1 MMDRR
6 LYPRFRNRRKV
17 GFVLSDGSIEYL
29 WTVDVS
35 RQGMQL
41 HTRHTVDEGTQFP
54 VVMSI
59 FHLQREEFVPVRA
72 RVEIVHKVYDS
83 EYGCFR
89 IGASFISFE
98 GGGQSIYEQWVHEL
112 ELQ

>member
-35 RQGMQL
+35 RKGMQL
-41 HTRHTVDEGTQFP
+41 HTLHRVDEGTQFP
-54 VVMSI
+54 VVMSV
-59 FHLQREEFVPVRA
+59 FRSDKEEFVPVRA
-72 RVEIVHKVYDS
+72 RIEIVRWPVDL
-83 EYGCFR
+83 R
-89 IGASFISFE
+89 T
-98 GGGQSIYEQWVHEL
+98 VDP
-112 ELQ
+112 